1 LKKSLREKGIEYE
14 GQEDEEDEF
23 WNEGGLDEE
32 FNGGLKIPAI
42 IWNKLFRF
50 KYAIN

>member
-14 GQEDEEDEF
+14 GQEDEEDKF